1 MSSDVE
7 FYNKYMQVL
16 KKRLDGFINESLS
29 LETQLAIAQEK
40 LIALQE
46 ENGKLETK
54 VKSFEKKTEKK

>member
-1 MSSDVE
+1 MSDVE

-40 LIALQE
+40 LIVLQD

-54 VKSFEKKTEKK
+54 LKNFEKKTEKK